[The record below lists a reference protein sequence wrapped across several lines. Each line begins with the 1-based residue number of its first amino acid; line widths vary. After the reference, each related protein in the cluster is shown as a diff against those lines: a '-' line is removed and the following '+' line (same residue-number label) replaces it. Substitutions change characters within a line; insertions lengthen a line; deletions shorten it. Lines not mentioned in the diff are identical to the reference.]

1 MANGML
7 EVKNLYKSFGDKPIL
22 TDVTIDVAPGD
33 VFGFLGPNGAG
44 KTTTVR
50 VILGLVRPDRGA
62 ITINGHGIR
71 DHFKQAI
78 SHVGAVVETPRFY
91 PYLSGYQ
98 NIAQAANLHR
108 GVAKSKIDDVIRMV
122 GLRERAQDL
131 VGTYSLGMKQRLG
144 IARTLVN
151 DPQLIFLD
159 EPMNGLDPEGMM
171 EVRDLI
177 KNLSADR
184 GITFFMTSHLLHE
197 VEQLCNR
204 IAILNEGRI
213 VIQGMV
219 GQLLDRDHEKVE
231 IHTKDTGRTLQH
243 LQELEYVRSFQP
255 SEDKVTVELDKGST
269 GKLNRRLVDAGIDV
283 SYLVPVGQSLE
294 NLYMS
299 LTQGH

>member
-22 TDVTIDVAPGD
+22 NDVTIDVAPGD

-204 IAILNEGRI
+204 IAILNESRI

>member
-22 TDVTIDVAPGD
+22 NDVTIDVAPGD

-144 IARTLVN
+144 VARTLVN

-255 SEDKVTVELDKGST
+255 SEDMVTVELDKGST